1 MAKIASPFNML
12 HYSIQQIIAS
22 IEHAL
27 TQHSSLLFPL
37 FLFYTII
44 TQFLYGKTFFA
55 VTEVGGKN
63 KPTHSHFY
71 RINPPVF
78 PKGYSKCS
86 LQKLAN
92 SSSVTYRGN
101 VEILRPFF
109 LYMGARESRCPQSL
123 LSFIN

>member
-1 MAKIASPFNML
+1 MFIMML
-12 HYSIQQIIAS
+12 VRISIITYKNRKSFKSTTMKDGQNSQPLRI
-22 IEHAL
+22 HF
-27 TQHSSLLFPL
+27 LFPL

-109 LYMGARESRCPQSL
+109 LKIYCIGYFNTL
-123 LSFIN
+123 